1 MGVSAAPTRV
11 PSLAGAAAA
20 RHVLGAR
27 APPPLVLAAVL
38 DRDHA
43 GALADVEAGDA
54 LRAVDLM
61 ARERQ
66 RVDPEGVDVERN
78 LAKGLHGVDV
88 ERNPVLA
95 RDLPD
100 RGDRLERPHL
110 ALGVHEADP
119 DRVGPGRTA

>member
-66 RVDPEGVDVERN
+66 RVHPEGVAVERD
-78 LAKGLHGVDV
+78 LAKGLHGADV
-88 ERNPVLA
+88 GRNPLLA
-95 RDLPD
+95 RAPPR
-100 RGDRLERPHL
+100 RGDRAE
-110 ALGVHEADP
+110 
-119 DRVGPGRTA
+119 GPP